1 MRHWTRSAL
10 LRYKNSAFFSTLLGV
25 HSTNPHWLPDTIVV
39 YGLFRNSLRLACG
52 SRRLHRQ
59 FTPPRQLFPCPA
71 WVSPGGQSRIDREPE
86 HFLIHLP
93 ARKPACSTHR
103 VLRAWVCSRFR
114 LAPCAAHCGPNVFPA
129 PIAAWERQLLRVR

>member
-1 MRHWTRSAL
+1 MGLSIAL
-10 LRYKNSAFFSTLLGV
+10 DMKARDDDLAHG
-25 HSTNPHWLPDTIVV
+25 I
-39 YGLFRNSLRLACG
+39 LFRVQPILVTIDPLSTSRLP
-52 SRRLHRQ
+52 RQ

-71 WVSPGGQSRIDREPE
+71 WVSPGGQSRVDREPG
-86 HFLIHLP
+86 HFLIHPP

-129 PIAAWERQLLRVR
+129 PIAA